1 VPVLPQ
7 IIHLRIERRV
17 RDIDN
22 YNIRTPFSLCCY
34 VNFYHSTT
42 NNPTL
47 HNTHTNNSQHTH
59 SWKQVPKLLEDF
71 TKHAK
76 DTNDGKSPPEL
87 INHISASDF
96 LQKKGKTRTAAERK
110 VGCWGLAFVLLL
122 SNIYHIAT

>member
-1 VPVLPQ
+1 M
-7 IIHLRIERRV
+7 
-17 RDIDN
+17 
-22 YNIRTPFSLCCY
+22 RTPFSLCCY
-34 VNFYHSTT
+34 VKFYHYTD
-42 NNPTL
+42 NPTL
-47 HNTHTNNSQHTH
+47 HKTTHKNNNTNNSTH